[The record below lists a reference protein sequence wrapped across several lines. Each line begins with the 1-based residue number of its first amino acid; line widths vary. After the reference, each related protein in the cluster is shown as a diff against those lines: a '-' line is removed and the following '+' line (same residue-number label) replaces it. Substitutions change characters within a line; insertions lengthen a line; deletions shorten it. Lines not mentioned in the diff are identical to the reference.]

1 MPFETFKT
9 FQASLETSARELAA
23 KQLAL
28 VQTVAEKQKAMMANP
43 ALLPTQQSFKDNQAL
58 VQEFVT
64 ANQTF
69 LSDSLLATQDYW
81 RAQFAENQ
89 AALQAA
95 GIPGAKEIAEQIQAA
110 VSKVTAS
117 AKTTRTKR

>member
-1 MPFETFKT
+1 MTFETFKT

-81 RAQFAENQ
+81 RTQFAENQ

-117 AKTTRTKR
+117 AKTVRTKR